1 MCKIFPYIPIHGS
14 QVKVMLEPSALCVPY
29 SLEPSAFQCQQVDPV
44 ALKFLIPYC
53 HLPMDKSEA
62 DESDWNDGSHH
73 IRVVSFAYYL
83 VRVVSFTYSLV
94 GVVSFAYSFVRVVR
108 DSYIPFS
115 LFSSA
120 HCLQLTIS
128 SLLSSTY
135 CLQLTIF
142 NLLSSA
148 CCLQLSVFSLLSS
161 AYCLQLTIQLS
172 VFSLLSSAYCLQ
184 LTIFSLLFSAY
195 SL

>member
-1 MCKIFPYIPIHGS
+1 MRGS
-14 QVKVMLEPSALCVPY
+14 QVKVMSEPSALCISY
-29 SLEPSAFQCQQVDPV
+29 SLKPLAFQRQRVDPV

-62 DESDWNDGSHH
+62 DGSGWNVTSRH

-94 GVVSFAYSFVRVVR
+94 GVVSFAYSLVGVINFAYSLVRVVR

-120 HCLQLTIS
+120 
-128 SLLSSTY
+128 Y
-135 CLQLTIF
+135 CLQLT
-142 NLLSSA
+142 
-148 CCLQLSVFSLLSS
+148 VFSLLSPACS
-161 AYCLQLTIQLS
+161 LQLA
-172 VFSLLSSAYCLQ
+172 VFSLLPSAKCLQ
-184 LTIFSLLFSAY
+184 LSAFSLLPSA
-195 SL
+195 

>member
-1 MCKIFPYIPIHGS
+1 MRGS
-14 QVKVMLEPSALCVPY
+14 QVKVMSEPSALCVLY
-29 SLEPSAFQCQQVDPV
+29 SLESSAFQRQRVDPV

-62 DESDWNDGSHH
+62 NGSDWNVASRH

-94 GVVSFAYSFVRVVR
+94 GVVSFAYSLVRVIK

-115 LFSSA
+115 LFSVT
-120 HCLQLTIS
+120 H
-128 SLLSSTY
+128 
-135 CLQLTIF
+135 
-142 NLLSSA
+142 
-148 CCLQLSVFSLLSS
+148 
-161 AYCLQLTIQLS
+161 
-172 VFSLLSSAYCLQ
+172 CLQ
-184 LTIFSLLFSAY
+184 LTIFSLLSPAY

>member
-1 MCKIFPYIPIHGS
+1 MCKIFPYIPMHGS
-14 QVKVMLEPSALCVPY
+14 QVKFMSKPSALCVPY
-29 SLEPSAFQCQQVDPV
+29 SLEPSAFQHQRVDPV

-62 DESDWNDGSHH
+62 DGSDQNDASRH

-94 GVVSFAYSFVRVVR
+94 GVVSFAYSLVRVVR

-128 SLLSSTY
+128 SLLSS
-135 CLQLTIF
+135 
-142 NLLSSA
+142 
-148 CCLQLSVFSLLSS
+148 
-161 AYCLQLTIQLS
+161 AY
-172 VFSLLSSAYCLQ
+172 YLQ
-184 LTIFSLLFSAY
+184 LTIFSLLSSAQCLQLTIFSILSSTYYLQLTLSNLLSSTYCLQLAVF
-195 SL
+195 SLILS